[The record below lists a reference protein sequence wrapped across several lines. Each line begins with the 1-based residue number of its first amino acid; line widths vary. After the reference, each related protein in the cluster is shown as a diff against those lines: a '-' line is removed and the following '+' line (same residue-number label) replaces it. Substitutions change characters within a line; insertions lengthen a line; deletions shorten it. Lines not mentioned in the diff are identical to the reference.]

1 MRKQRGKTVAKG
13 QKSKFFRV
21 MYALFSGVVKVLFNI
36 RVVNPE
42 NEPDEGGCL
51 ICANHVS
58 AADAVAICYAF
69 RKNQAHFMAKKELF
83 KIPLL
88 SGLIKLLGAFPVDRK
103 GSDVGAIKKAIATV
117 KEGKSV
123 GIFPQGHRHP
133 KVEPRGTPVRN
144 GAGLIISR
152 AECDVVPVYIMRKNN
167 TFALFK
173 KTYVIIGEKIDFASL
188 SGKDNA
194 EITSTVFDAV
204 CSLGENSD
212 IKL

>member
-1 MRKQRGKTVAKG
+1 
-13 QKSKFFRV
+13 
-21 MYALFSGVVKVLFNI
+21 MYTLFAGVVKVFLNI

-42 NEPDEGGCL
+42 KEPDEGGCL

-58 AADAVAICYAF
+58 AADAVVICYAF

-117 KEGKSV
+117 KEGKNV
-123 GIFPQGHRHP
+123 GIFPQGHRYP
-133 KVEPRGTPVRN
+133 KVDPRSTPIKN
-144 GAGLIISR
+144 GSGLIISR
-152 AECDVVPVYIMRKNN
+152 AECDVVPVYILRKKN
-167 TFALFK
+167 TFRLFK
-173 KTYVIIGEKIDFASL
+173 KTYVIIGDKIDFATL
-188 SGKDNA
+188 KGKDNA
-194 EITSTVFDAV
+194 EITNIVFDAI
-204 CSLGENSD
+204 CTIGENSD

>member
-1 MRKQRGKTVAKG
+1 
-13 QKSKFFRV
+13 
-21 MYALFSGVVKVLFNI
+21 MYALFAGVVKVLFNI

-42 NEPDEGGCL
+42 KEPDEGGCL

-58 AADAVAICYAF
+58 AADAVVICYAF

-103 GSDVGAIKKAIATV
+103 GSDVSAIKKAIATV

-123 GIFPQGHRHP
+123 GIFPQGHRYP
-133 KVEPRGTPVRN
+133 KATPRSTPIKN

-152 AECDVVPVYIMRKNN
+152 AECDVVPVYILRKNN

-173 KTYVIIGEKIDFASL
+173 KTYVIIGDKIDFASL
-188 SGKDNA
+188 EGKDNA

-204 CSLGENSD
+204 CTLGENSD

>member
-1 MRKQRGKTVAKG
+1 
-13 QKSKFFRV
+13 
-21 MYALFSGVVKVLFNI
+21 MYTLFAGVVKVFLNI

-42 NEPDEGGCL
+42 KEPDEGGCL

-58 AADAVAICYAF
+58 AADAVVICYAF

-123 GIFPQGHRHP
+123 GIFPQGHRYP
-133 KVEPRGTPVRN
+133 KVDPRSTPIKN
-144 GAGLIISR
+144 GSGLIISR
-152 AECDVVPVYIMRKNN
+152 AECDVVPVYILRKKN
-167 TFALFK
+167 TFRLFK
-173 KTYVIIGEKIDFASL
+173 KTYVIIGDKIDFATL
-188 SGKDNA
+188 KGKDNA
-194 EITSTVFDAV
+194 EITNIVFDAI
-204 CSLGENSD
+204 CTIGENSD

>member
-1 MRKQRGKTVAKG
+1 
-13 QKSKFFRV
+13 
-21 MYALFSGVVKVLFNI
+21 MYTLFAGVVKVFLNI
-36 RVVNPE
+36 KVVNPE
-42 NEPDEGGCL
+42 KEPDEGGCL

-58 AADAVAICYAF
+58 AADAVVICYAF

-123 GIFPQGHRHP
+123 GIFPQGHRYP
-133 KVEPRGTPVRN
+133 KVDPRSTPVKN
-144 GAGLIISR
+144 GSGLIISR
-152 AECDVVPVYIMRKNN
+152 AECDVVPVYILRKKN
-167 TFALFK
+167 TFRLFK
-173 KTYVIIGEKIDFASL
+173 KTYVIIGDKIDFATL

-194 EITSTVFDAV
+194 EITNIVFDAI
-204 CSLGENSD
+204 CTIGENSD

>member
-1 MRKQRGKTVAKG
+1 MAKG
-13 QKSKFFRV
+13 QKSRFFRV
-21 MYALFSGVVKVLFNI
+21 IYALFAGIVKILFNI

-42 NEPDEGGCL
+42 NEPEEGGCL

-58 AADAVAICYAF
+58 AADAVVICYAF
-69 RKNQAHFMAKKELF
+69 KKNQAHFMAKKELF

-88 SGLIKLLGAFPVDRK
+88 SGLIRLLGAFPVDRK

-133 KVEPRGTPVRN
+133 KEDPRNTPVRN

-152 AECDVVPVYIMRKNN
+152 AGCDVVPVYILRKNN

-173 KTYVIIGEKIDFASL
+173 KTYVIIGEKIDFSSL
-188 SGKDNA
+188 EGKDNA
-194 EITSTVFDAV
+194 EITSNVFDAV
-204 CSLGENSD
+204 CSLGEASQ

>member
-1 MRKQRGKTVAKG
+1 MAKG

-21 MYALFSGVVKVLFNI
+21 MYTLFAGVVKVFLNI
-36 RVVNPE
+36 KVVNPE
-42 NEPDEGGCL
+42 KEPDEGGCL

-58 AADAVAICYAF
+58 AADAVVICYAF

-123 GIFPQGHRHP
+123 GIFPQGHRYP
-133 KVEPRGTPVRN
+133 KVDPRSTPVKN
-144 GAGLIISR
+144 GSGLIISR
-152 AECDVVPVYIMRKNN
+152 AECDVVPVYILRKKN
-167 TFALFK
+167 TFRLFK
-173 KTYVIIGEKIDFASL
+173 KTYVIIGDKIDFATL

-194 EITSTVFDAV
+194 EITNIVFDAI
-204 CSLGENSD
+204 CTIGENSD

>member
-1 MRKQRGKTVAKG
+1 MRRQRGKTVAKG
-13 QKSKFFRV
+13 QKSKFFSV
-21 MYALFSGVVKVLFNI
+21 MYTLFAGVVKVFLNI

-42 NEPDEGGCL
+42 KEPDEGGCL

-58 AADAVAICYAF
+58 AADAVVICYAF

-83 KIPLL
+83 KIPVL

-133 KVEPRGTPVRN
+133 KVDPRTTPIKN
-144 GAGLIISR
+144 GSGLIISR
-152 AECDVVPVYIMRKNN
+152 AECDVVPVYILRKKN
-167 TFALFK
+167 TFRLFK
-173 KTYVIIGEKIDFASL
+173 KTYVIIGDKIDFATL
-188 SGKDNA
+188 KGKDNA
-194 EITSTVFDAV
+194 EITNIVFDAI
-204 CSLGENSD
+204 CTIGENSD

>member
-1 MRKQRGKTVAKG
+1 MAKG

-21 MYALFSGVVKVLFNI
+21 MYTLFAGVVKVFLNI
-36 RVVNPE
+36 KVVNPE

-58 AADAVAICYAF
+58 AADAVVICYAF

-123 GIFPQGHRHP
+123 GIFPQGHRYP
-133 KVEPRGTPVRN
+133 KVDPRSTPVKN

-152 AECDVVPVYIMRKNN
+152 AECDVVPVYILRKKN
-167 TFALFK
+167 TFRLFK
-173 KTYVIIGEKIDFASL
+173 KTYVIIGDKIEFSSL
-188 SGKDNA
+188 AGKDNA
-194 EITSTVFDAV
+194 EITSTVFDSI
-204 CSLGENSD
+204 CTIGENAD

>member
-1 MRKQRGKTVAKG
+1 
-13 QKSKFFRV
+13 
-21 MYALFSGVVKVLFNI
+21 MYTLFAGVVKVFLNI
-36 RVVNPE
+36 KVVNPE
-42 NEPDEGGCL
+42 KEPDEGGCL

-58 AADAVAICYAF
+58 AADAVVICYAF

-103 GSDVGAIKKAIATV
+103 GSDVSAIKKAIATV

-123 GIFPQGHRHP
+123 GIFPQGHRYP
-133 KVEPRGTPVRN
+133 KVDPRSTPVKN

-152 AECDVVPVYIMRKNN
+152 AECDVVPVYILRKKN
-167 TFALFK
+167 TFRLFK
-173 KTYVIIGEKIDFASL
+173 KTYVIIGDKIDFDAL
-188 SGKDNA
+188 WGKDNA
-194 EITSTVFDAV
+194 EITSTVFDAI
-204 CSLGENSD
+204 CTIGENAD

>member
-1 MRKQRGKTVAKG
+1 MAKG

-21 MYALFSGVVKVLFNI
+21 MYTLFAGVVKVFLNI
-36 RVVNPE
+36 KVVNPE
-42 NEPDEGGCL
+42 KEPDEGGCL

-58 AADAVAICYAF
+58 AADAVVICYAF

-103 GSDVGAIKKAIATV
+103 GSDVNAIKKAIATV

-133 KVEPRGTPVRN
+133 KVDPRSTPVRN
-144 GAGLIISR
+144 GAGLIAAR
-152 AECDVVPVYIMRKNN
+152 AECDVVPVYILRKNN

-173 KTYVIIGEKIDFASL
+173 KTHVIIGEKIDKTLL
-188 SGKDNA
+188 SEMDNA
-194 EITSTVFDAV
+194 EITRFVFDKV
-204 CSLGENSD
+204 CDLGERAAAE

>member
-1 MRKQRGKTVAKG
+1 MAKG

-36 RVVNPE
+36 KVVNPE
-42 NEPDEGGCL
+42 KEPDEGGCL

-58 AADAVAICYAF
+58 AADAVVICYAF

-88 SGLIKLLGAFPVDRK
+88 SGLIKMLGAFPVDRK
-103 GSDVGAIKKAIATV
+103 GSDVGAIKKAISTL
-117 KEGKSV
+117 KEGKSI
-123 GIFPQGHRHP
+123 GIFPQGHRYP
-133 KVEPRGTPVRN
+133 KENPRSTPVRN

-152 AECDVVPVYIMRKNN
+152 AACDVVPVYIMRKNN
-167 TFALFK
+167 TFRLFK
-173 KTYVIIGEKIDFASL
+173 KTYVIIGNKIDFASL
-188 SGKDNA
+188 ESKDNA
-194 EITSTVFDAV
+194 EITSTIFDAV
-204 CSLGENSD
+204 CTLGENSD

>member
-1 MRKQRGKTVAKG
+1 MAKG

-21 MYALFSGVVKVLFNI
+21 MYTLFAGVVKVFLNI
-36 RVVNPE
+36 KVVNPE
-42 NEPDEGGCL
+42 KEPDEGGCL

-58 AADAVAICYAF
+58 AADAVVICYAF

-123 GIFPQGHRHP
+123 GIFPQGHRYP
-133 KVEPRGTPVRN
+133 KVDPRTTPVKN

-152 AECDVVPVYIMRKNN
+152 AECDVVPVYILRKKN
-167 TFALFK
+167 TFRLFK
-173 KTYVIIGEKIDFASL
+173 KTYVIIGDKIEFSSL
-188 SGKDNA
+188 AGKDNA
-194 EITSTVFDAV
+194 EITSTVFDAI
-204 CSLGENSD
+204 CTIGENSD